1 VGAHRL
7 LERLLI
13 QLRSLLLACAALL
26 PALAAGASAPVTATL
41 AMDNEALTMTGELS
55 GRVMPRSGLTLPLST
70 TRPAGIVKEPVY
82 RGTPYYGTIR
92 LGNGPRAETRFVA
105 DRTPAER
112 RYDNRLYFDR
122 NHNGDFTDDGDG
134 QLQSVGK
141 NLPGARVGPHF
152 TVLPSSWGTGDRET
166 SSGEYGIMCLIGPD
180 KTGGPESMM
189 TRTAAVRLGYIELD
203 GKSLRTALVETAC
216 DGIFDLGT
224 AVTATPANFSVR
236 GTKTMM
242 LLVDADANGA
252 FGATE
257 VFDAT
262 LPFQIGATTYQAS
275 ATADGA
281 RLTITPTTKTAQVV
295 KVPVRAA
302 VSKDSGLLKAGT
314 IAPDF
319 SASRLDGRPLRLSEL
334 RGKIVVLDFW
344 ATWCIPCIRSMPHV
358 QKTIAKAGGADVVWL
373 GVCVWDDRPAFDKWV
388 PANDAKYSF
397 TKVFDPA
404 GKDRATS
411 IAGQLYKVAG
421 IPTLYVIGRDGRI
434 IDGFVGYLGDDD
446 DRLATALRQPGI
458 LP

>member
-1 VGAHRL
+1 MKSFV
-7 LERLLI
+7 
-13 QLRSLLLACAALL
+13 LAFALL
-26 PALAAGASAPVTATL
+26 PSLAAAAPAPVTATL
-41 AMDNEALTMTGELS
+41 AMDNDALTMIGELS
-55 GRVMPRSGLTLPLST
+55 GRVMPRSGLTLPLTT
-70 TRPAGIVKEPVY
+70 TRPAGIVKEPAY

-105 DRTPAER
+105 DRTPDDR

-134 QLQSVGK
+134 SMQNVGK

-152 TVLPSSWGTGDRET
+152 AVLPASWGAGGRET
-166 SSGEYGIMCLIGPD
+166 ASGEYGIMCLLGPD

-189 TRTAAVRLGYIELD
+189 TRTAAVRIGYIEVE

-216 DGIFDLGT
+216 DGNFDIAT
-224 AVTATPANFSVR
+224 AVEATSANFAIR
-236 GTKTMM
+236 GLKTMT
-242 LLVDADANGA
+242 LLVDADGNGA

-262 LPFQIGATTYQAS
+262 LPFKIGATTYQAS
-275 ATADGA
+275 ASADGA
-281 RLTITPTTKTAQVV
+281 QLTFTPTDQVAQVV

-302 VSKDSGLLKAGT
+302 PKDNGLLAAGT
-314 IAPDF
+314 TAPDF
-319 SASRLDGRPLRLSEL
+319 TAHRLDGTALKLSAL
-334 RGKIVVLDFW
+334 RGKVVVLDFW

-358 QKTIAKAGGADVVWL
+358 QKTVAKARGADVVWL
-373 GVCVWDDRPAFDKWV
+373 GVCVWDDRPAFDRWV

-411 IAGQLYKVAG
+411 IAGNLYKVTG
-421 IPTLYVIGRDGRI
+421 IPTLYVIDAESRI
-434 IDGFVGYLGDDD
+434 VAGLVGFLGDDD
-446 DRLATALRQPGI
+446 DRLAAALAKAG
-458 LP
+458 LKL